1 MQENRHRHTVTIV
14 TAATAYPFGM
24 HEPPFA
30 VAPDP
35 RFAYL
40 VADAGDVLDR
50 LQQDVTE
57 GSGGITLLTGGSGSG
72 KTLVAQCLLERLADR
87 DVRVARVLHSRVTPV
102 ELLQSVC
109 ARLRV
114 PMDAS
119 VNHDSGRDLINA
131 LSTFLMD
138 IYAQGQRVLLV
149 VDEAQNLPDESLE
162 QLRLLTNLETPVHR
176 LMHILLLATPPLR
189 ERLRSTALDPLA
201 QRITA
206 WNELAA
212 LDARHSEA
220 YVRHRLEIA
229 GAPPTLFTRLA
240 LREMHHCSRGV
251 PRVLNLVGE
260 RAVALAVQRGQEN
273 VGESVVQQAA
283 RDVLPGHV
291 GYWLRQYRWWWLAGI
306 AGLLVLAG
314 FVWWGLSSAPAPPA
328 ASPVPHVSATQQAA
342 NTVDALPSA
351 RQARLQAWSTLL
363 ARWQVG
369 SEQASV
375 EEASKCPAVI
385 FAGFN
390 CVGGT
395 GTLDQLQRFDRPLVL
410 VLDTSEG
417 KRQVLLLGVG
427 DTQVRLDIGSR
438 DVMLTRPA
446 LAQLWHGRFYAPFR
460 LPPALPSILRQ
471 GDSGPAVAWLDRQ
484 LRHFDGDTSRTPGE
498 ATFDATVVGRVKRLQ
513 RVFGIPDDGIVG
525 PETLFALTS
534 LQADGPHL
542 ARGVP

>member
-1 MQENRHRHTVTIV
+1 MNAVPGH
-14 TAATAYPFGM
+14 PFGLR
-24 HEPPFA
+24 EPPFA

-40 VADAGDVLDR
+40 AADAGDVLER
-50 LQQDVTE
+50 IETDVTE
-57 GSGGITLLTGGSGSG
+57 GTGGITLLTGGNGSG
-72 KTLVAQCLLERLADR
+72 KTLIAQCLLERLADR

-114 PMDAS
+114 PMDGN
-119 VNHDSGRDLINA
+119 VNRDSGRDLINA

-176 LMHILLLATPPLR
+176 LMHILMLATPPLR
-189 ERLRSTALDPLA
+189 ERLRTAALEPLA

-206 WNELAA
+206 WNELAG

-220 YVRHRLEIA
+220 YVRHRLAVA

-260 RAVALAVQRGQEN
+260 RALALAAQRGHEN
-273 VGESVVQQAA
+273 VGESVVQQAT

-291 GYWLRQYRWWWLAGI
+291 GYWLRQYRWWGLAGI
-306 AGLLVLAG
+306 VGVLILAG
-314 FVWWGLSSAPAPPA
+314 FAWWGLSNAPAPPTPA
-328 ASPVPHVSATQQAA
+328 APTVPKVSATQQAERIA
-342 NTVDALPSA
+342 AALPPA

-369 SEQASV
+369 SDQTSV
-375 EEASKCPAVI
+375 EAASKCPAVI
-385 FAGFN
+385 FAGFD

-395 GTLDQLQRFDRPLVL
+395 GTLDQLERFDRPLVL
-410 VLDTSEG
+410 VLDTPDG
-417 KRQVLLLGVG
+417 KRQALLLGVG
-427 DTQVRLDIGSR
+427 ETQVRLDIGAR

-460 LPPALPSILRQ
+460 LPPSLPSILQR
-471 GDSGPAVAWLDRQ
+471 GDSGSAVAWLDRQ
-484 LRHFDGDTSRTPGE
+484 LRQFDGDTSRTPGV
-498 ATFDATVVGRVKRLQ
+498 ATFDAAVTRRVKRLQ

-534 LQADGPHL
+534 LDTDGPHL
-542 ARGVP
+542 ARDVP